1 MKISIKS
8 FVLLCAIYFLAS
20 GLVIADSGDVVK
32 IDGTGCGMF
41 TEVGF
46 IKGDLHQVSVNNDNG
61 NIKVSCSQ
69 DLDPT
74 STGRSII
81 YNYDNTLIK
90 CGAMGHPTKDWHQVI
105 SSNGKAKLT
114 CHYKVGE
121 E

>member
-8 FVLLCAIYFLAS
+8 FVSLCVIYFLAS
-20 GLVIADSGDVVK
+20 GLATAEPADVVK
-32 IDGTGCGMF
+32 IDETGCWMLA
-41 TEVGF
+41 EVGF
-46 IKGDLHQVSVNNDNG
+46 IQGDLHQVSVNNENG

-81 YNYDNTLIK
+81 YNYDNTGIE

-105 SSNGKAKLT
+105 SSDGQAKLT
-114 CHYKVGE
+114 CHYKDDE
-121 E
+121 